1 LLSQRLSL
9 TINRYLVIVFYKM
22 KLKQGEK
29 KSIILKLLYE
39 PKNNKRNFWAREIK
53 FLNELYELFPDIG
66 FWKLL
71 NFKKKYDSLLFLKG
85 DYGLRTLKR
94 KFLEFSYVIPENKEV
109 IIGDKSGKD
118 YGKIIKPKTIKQF
131 LTNE

>member
-1 LLSQRLSL
+1 
-9 TINRYLVIVFYKM
+9 M

-39 PKNNKRNFWAREIK
+39 PKNNKRTFWAREIK
-53 FLNELYELFPDIG
+53 FLNDLYELFPNID

-85 DYGLRTLKR
+85 VYGLETLKH
-94 KFLEFSYVIPENKEV
+94 KFLEFSYVIPKNEGV
-109 IIGDKSGKD
+109 ILGEKCGKD
-118 YGKIIKPKTIKQF
+118 YGKAIKPKTIKQF

>member
-1 LLSQRLSL
+1 
-9 TINRYLVIVFYKM
+9 M

-29 KSIILKLLYE
+29 KSIILKLLNE

-53 FLNELYELFPDIG
+53 FLNELYELFPDIE

-71 NFKKKYDSLLFLKG
+71 KFKKKYDSLLFLKG
-85 DYGLRTLKR
+85 DYGLKTLKV
-94 KFLEFSYVIPENKEV
+94 KFLKFSYVIPENKK
-109 IIGDKSGKD
+109 ITLGDKSGED
-118 YGKIIKPKTIKQF
+118 YKKPIKPKTIKQF